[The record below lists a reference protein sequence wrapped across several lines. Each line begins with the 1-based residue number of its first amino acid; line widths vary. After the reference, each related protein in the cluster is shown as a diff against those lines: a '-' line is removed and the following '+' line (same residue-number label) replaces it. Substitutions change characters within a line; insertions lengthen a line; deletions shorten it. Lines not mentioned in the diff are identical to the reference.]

1 MIIPEAIKEIIPTFA
16 SIINNTIQAMEKLFY
31 ILCLLAAILFTSCC
45 GGGKTDGKAWK
56 ILPAATPQLEAHYD
70 RSKPVRVVDVE
81 QGLQQPREL
90 KLSQIASE
98 IEYYYA
104 GRGNFMVTQ
113 IFELPDSNAFI
124 TFNNPRIYYRKA
136 DTPSKRYGFK
146 ALAYKW
152 NNELNGSPLFYDKKT
167 SRMYVA
173 LSGKTQETRVNGGE
187 GIPSIG
193 ELLPLDTMLKLNGYI
208 YPESLPVNYP
218 LNMEHDKLL
227 GFSSTGY
234 TTYRCGKKTG
244 EPDGITTFN
253 LQGDMLCRFQL
264 KEGQMASRTITENIP
279 FFQTSY
285 WNTEQDKMTFLMP
298 YCDTVYQLRDAQTI
312 APLYAIHF
320 GDKRVDLQE
329 IANGIPVGK
338 IWLKSFHENPKGI
351 FLGLFSK
358 GSPLLKDWEG
368 QIAELKPTLTHQ
380 TVYLKEEDKTYQIAD
395 NQGFINNLDGGLNF
409 WPDGQF
415 DDCLYM
421 TRTIR
426 EIRKTLKQDGSPEQQ
441 KLIDLL
447 NNPIASGDDYLII
460 VVRQTKKQ
468 Q

>member
-1 MIIPEAIKEIIPTFA
+1 M
-16 SIINNTIQAMEKLFY
+16 NNGIQALKKQFY
-31 ILCLLAAILFTSCC
+31 ILIPLATLLLINCC
-45 GGGKTDGKAWK
+45 SGGKTDGKVWK
-56 ILPAATPQLEAHYD
+56 KLRSATPRQEARYD
-70 RSKPVRVVDVE
+70 RSEPVREVYVE
-81 QGLQQPREL
+81 EGLQHPQEV

-104 GRGNFMVTQ
+104 GRGNFQVTQ
-113 IFELPDSNAFI
+113 MFELPDSNAFI
-124 TFNNPRIYYRKA
+124 TFNNPRLYYRKA
-136 DTPSKRYGFK
+136 DRPSKRYCFK

-152 NNELNGSPLFYDKKT
+152 NNELSGSPLFYDKKT

-218 LNMEHDKLL
+218 LDLEHDKLL
-227 GFSSTGY
+227 GFSSSGY
-234 TTYRCGKKTG
+234 TLYNCGKNTG

-253 LQGDMLCRFQL
+253 LQGDMLCRFKL
-264 KEGQMASRTITENIP
+264 KEGQMASRTITEKTP
-279 FFQTSY
+279 FFQTYY
-285 WNTEQDKMTFLMP
+285 WNTEQNKMTFLMP
-298 YCDTVYQLRDAQTI
+298 YCDTVYQLRDAQTV
-312 APLYAIHF
+312 APLYAIRF
-320 GDKRVDLQE
+320 GDSRLNLQE
-329 IANGIPVGK
+329 AGNGIPAGK
-338 IWLKSFHENPKGI
+338 IWLKSFHENPKGL
-351 FLGLFSK
+351 FMGLFSK

-368 QIAELKPTLTHQ
+368 KIAEFKPTLTHQ
-380 TVYLKEEDKTYQIAD
+380 AVYLKEEGQTYQIAG
-395 NQGFINNLDGGLNF
+395 NQGLTNDLDGGLNF

-426 EIRKTLKQDGSPEQQ
+426 EIRKTLKRNGSPEQQ

-447 NNPIASGDDYLII
+447 NSPIASAEDYLII
-460 VVRQTKKQ
+460 VVRQIKKQ
-468 Q
+468 